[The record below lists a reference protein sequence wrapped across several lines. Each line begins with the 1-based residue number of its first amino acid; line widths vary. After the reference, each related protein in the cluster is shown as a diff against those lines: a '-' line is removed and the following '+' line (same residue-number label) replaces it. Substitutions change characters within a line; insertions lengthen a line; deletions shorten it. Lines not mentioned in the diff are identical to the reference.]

1 MSSRSPARTG
11 RTAPSL
17 VTALAL
23 VLAATGA
30 TLGSAPDQPARP
42 SGSRG
47 EVELVSDGMRVPSPR
62 AGPGIELRAPAQ
74 VGTGGT
80 IVISGR
86 IRSAP
91 RSRTVRLALR
101 GPGGWQELARKRST
115 RAGLFRLR
123 AFAGDVGTTLL
134 LRVQVSAPRLRVATR
149 RLRVSVVAA
158 SGTGETPVVETPTVD
173 PQTGYDPTDP
183 TQPAPGSSSD
193 WSYLL
198 GASSARWDPCTPI
211 GWGYDETGAYPGALL
226 DVTTALAGVA
236 SRTGLTFAYQGT
248 VGEQLDI
255 SWSTEAQDV
264 RLAGNVAGYGGASAV
279 PLPPG
284 SADVDHQLV
293 RGRMV
298 LDSEARLRPGFRLTG
313 TPTWGQ
319 VMLHELLHVVG
330 LGHATGPDQL
340 MYGVATSENHRLGAG
355 DLAGLLAVGSR
366 RGCLPDPPS

>member
-1 MSSRSPARTG
+1 MTSRSPARTG
-11 RTAPSL
+11 WTAPSL

-23 VLAATGA
+23 VLAAMGA
-30 TLGSAPDQPARP
+30 TLGPAPAQPAYP
-42 SGSRG
+42 SGSRD
-47 EVELVSDGMRVPSPR
+47 EVELVSDGMRVPAPR

-123 AFAGDVGTTLL
+123 AFAGDVDTTLL
-134 LRVQVSAPRLRVATR
+134 LRVQVSAPRLRVSTL
-149 RLRVSVVAA
+149 RLRVGVVA
-158 SGTGETPVVETPTVD
+158 SSTGETPVAETPTSD
-173 PQTGYDPTDP
+173 PQTRYDPTDP
-183 TQPAPGSSSD
+183 TQPASGSPSD

-198 GASSARWDPCTPI
+198 DTSSARWDPCAPI
-211 GWGYDETGAYPGALL
+211 GWGYDEAGAYPGALL

-248 VGEQLDI
+248 VGEQLNI

-279 PLPPG
+279 SLPPG
-284 SADVDHQLV
+284 SADVEHQLV

-355 DLAGLLAVGSR
+355 DLAGLRAVGSGG
-366 RGCLPDPPS
+366 GCLPDPPS